1 MKAQKNL
8 FHFLFVVAGFPSS
21 EAVTA
26 EAPEALLPM
35 GGVIVLSK
43 RWTLAK
49 HLREDKMMDKA
60 SGSNLKNKKKPKSD
74 KKKPAK
80 AGLM

>member
-8 FHFLFVVAGFPSS
+8 FQFLFVVAGFPSS
-21 EAVTA
+21 EATA

-49 HLREDKMMDKA
+49 YLREGKMMDKA